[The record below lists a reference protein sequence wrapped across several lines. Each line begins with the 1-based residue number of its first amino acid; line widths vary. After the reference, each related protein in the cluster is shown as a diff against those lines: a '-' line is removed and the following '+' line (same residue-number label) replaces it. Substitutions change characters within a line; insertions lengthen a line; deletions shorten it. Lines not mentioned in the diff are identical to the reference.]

1 MWHTYW
7 SKSSFPFYFLS
18 PCSSRPSQGK
28 VRLLWSLPYM
38 SNGRQTNQ
46 AEFLGQHFI
55 SPGCRRT
62 RVNLNQRLRSR
73 PVRANKSTTGLGPR
87 VAYKQQATCSFL
99 HIYWWSLVCP
109 SSLARRRRLPCP
121 SAGAGQFALARW
133 QDAAAFHARPLA
145 PANLSRRSAAGWS
158 WHDHKHPLA
167 KPHVR
172 RSSSSITCRRSRKLP
187 RQLIEP
193 SAASGRTWT
202 PPGAPQGEAAQ

>member
-28 VRLLWSLPYM
+28 VRLLWSLPCM

-62 RVNLNQRLRSR
+62 RVNLNQDSGPDACVPTSQR
-73 PVRANKSTTGLGPR
+73 PDLAHGWPINSK
-87 VAYKQQATCSFL
+87 L
-99 HIYWWSLVCP
+99 HALFYTSIDDPWC
-109 SSLARRRRLPCP
+109 
-121 SAGAGQFALARW
+121 ALARW
-133 QDAAAFHARPLA
+133 QDAAAIHARPLA

-172 RSSSSITCRRSRKLP
+172 RSSSSITCGRSRKLP